1 MFSSVASSYGNKGQS
16 DYASAN
22 SVFDYIAP
30 ILNDKVEAR
39 ILTINWGPWKG
50 TGMVNDTLEAEF
62 MKRGVSLIPL
72 RKGAEYFVNELK
84 YGKENHI
91 LVMGGSEDVKS
102 FLNN

>member
-1 MFSSVASSYGNKGQS
+1 MFSSVASAYGNKGQS

-22 SVFDYIAP
+22 SVFDHIAS

-50 TGMVNDTLEAEF
+50 TGMVNETLEAEF
-62 MKRGVSLIPL
+62 KKRGVSLIPL
-72 RKGAEYFVNELK
+72 KKGAEYFVNELK
-84 YGKENHI
+84 YGKESHI
-91 LVMGGSEDVKS
+91 LVMGGADDVKS